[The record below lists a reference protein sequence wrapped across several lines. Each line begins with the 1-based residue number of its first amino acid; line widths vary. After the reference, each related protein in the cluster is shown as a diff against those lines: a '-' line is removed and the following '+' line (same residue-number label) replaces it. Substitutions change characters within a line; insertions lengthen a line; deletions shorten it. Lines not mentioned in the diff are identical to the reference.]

1 MNKLALIIGL
11 IISIIIIVR
20 LKQTRLENSK
30 LSYSL
35 LLFTFP
41 VYYLIFAIYNKDYA
55 ALAFE
60 FFVGLLFFSIATL
73 SLNLS
78 TFYRFGLLTIGYLL
92 HGVYDVTHND
102 IFINTGTPLWWP
114 VFCGVIDIFIGL
126 YLAYLTFS
134 SRTSKTTQAV
144 VGQNQRE

>member
-1 MNKLALIIGL
+1 MNKLAFIIGL
-11 IISIIIIVR
+11 IISMIIIVR
-20 LKQTRLENSK
+20 FKQTRLENSK

-41 VYYLIFAIYNKDYA
+41 IYYLIFAIYNKDYEA
-55 ALAFE
+55 VAFE
-60 FFVGLLFFSIATL
+60 VFVGLLFFSIVIL

-92 HGVYDVTHND
+92 HGVYDVTRNE

-114 VFCGVIDIFIGL
+114 EFCGVIDIFIGL
-126 YLAYLTFS
+126 YLAYLTFN
-134 SRTSKTTQAV
+134 SRKLDSTLAV
-144 VGQNQRE
+144 VRQNQQ